1 MTRNNFT
8 DCNNIKSLLV
18 ILLCVLVARND
29 SILVPQICVTSLIF
43 VNRGEF
49 CDLQRTPQRLA
60 CGTVRMCPPRVLHKQ
75 LECGQ
80 SPKTAK
86 HKRRRSIKD
95 GDGAAKFL
103 KSNKMPKR
111 LVSEGWVKKPCL
123 YHLPA
128 GAARVCTWCQEPFSF
143 WNGRHHCAFC
153 GYVFHR
159 SECTRKCSIEG
170 EFFKRRICVYC
181 DQYRAYEA
189 KLRTG
194 KLSLLIYLF

>member
-1 MTRNNFT
+1 MW
-8 DCNNIKSLLV
+8 
-18 ILLCVLVARND
+18 
-29 SILVPQICVTSLIF
+29 
-43 VNRGEF
+43 
-49 CDLQRTPQRLA
+49 
-60 CGTVRMCPPRVLHKQ
+60 PPRVLHKQ
-75 LECGQ
+75 LKCGQ
-80 SPKTAK
+80 PEFPR
-86 HKRRRSIKD
+86 RRRSIKD
-95 GDGAAKFL
+95 GGVAKFL

-123 YHLPA
+123 YRLPA
-128 GAARVCTWCQEPFSF
+128 GAARVCTWCQEPFTF

-194 KLSLLIYLF
+194 KINHG

>member
-18 ILLCVLVARND
+18 ILLCVLVARNN
-29 SILVPQICVTSLIF
+29 SILAPRICEVINNNIICNGNFVICSARRSGLHVEQSACAPHVYYISSLSAD
-43 VNRGEF
+43 NPRG
-49 CDLQRTPQRLA
+49 
-60 CGTVRMCPPRVLHKQ
+60 
-75 LECGQ
+75 
-80 SPKTAK
+80 
-86 HKRRRSIKD
+86 RRSIKD

-123 YHLPA
+123 YRLPA

-194 KLSLLIYLF
+194 KIISSIYLF

>member
-1 MTRNNFT
+1 MFT
-8 DCNNIKSLLV
+8 
-18 ILLCVLVARND
+18 
-29 SILVPQICVTSLIF
+29 F
-43 VNRGEF
+43 
-49 CDLQRTPQRLA
+49 DLQRTPAAIA
-60 CGTVRMCPPRVLHKQ
+60 CGTVRMWPPRVLHKQ
-75 LECGQ
+75 LKCGQ
-80 SPKTAK
+80 PEFPR
-86 HKRRRSIKD
+86 RRRSIKD
-95 GDGAAKFL
+95 GGVAKFL

-123 YHLPA
+123 YRLPA
-128 GAARVCTWCQEPFSF
+128 GATRVCTWCQEPFTF

-194 KLSLLIYLF
+194 KINHG